1 MTWVV
6 CRVVTPKDME
16 RYPNPLPETMNT
28 GVHGVHGGSWIHGGS
43 KGHLSTYRR
52 TEKVPD
58 VLHLKH

>member
-1 MTWVV
+1 MAWVV

-28 GVHGVHGGSWIHGGS
+28 GVHGVHGGS